1 MAKAAYHQV
10 EAMEE
15 DIRHKIGD
23 DGNDE
28 DDDEDKT
35 NSRDVGHNIYI
46 LAHQVLQELISCV
59 KISKSCGNVPQS
71 CMSRMFLFTAQTT
84 YAANLSSPG
93 S

>member
-1 MAKAAYHQV
+1 VAKAAYHQV

-46 LAHQVLQELISCV
+46 LAHQVLQEFISCV
-59 KISKSCGNVPQS
+59 KISKSCDNVPQS

-84 YAANLSSPG
+84 YAANLSNPG